1 MFGNMKIHFRDS
13 YNGEKSEIKFNPNPK
28 PYNELSNSLTLLKSK
43 SKNIRNLQIKSKY
56 NKMRKQGIKPKPKIP
71 KILKTLFKYK
81 NKNTNKSMTYYERN
95 KEKRKEYQKEYAL
108 CNPEKIKAKTK
119 KYKEE
124 HYERLKLE
132 KAIKIVCSCKR
143 VILKRGYNR
152 HLESKIHYKFLKEQ
166 DVSNISL
173 LSEKELKDII

>member
-1 MFGNMKIHFRDS
+1 MFGNIKIHLRDS
-13 YNGEKSEIKFNPNPK
+13 CDGEQSEIKFNPNPK
-28 PYNELSNSLTLLKSK
+28 PYNELSNSTRLLDI
-43 SKNIRNLQIKSKY
+43 KNKTIRDIQIKSKY
-56 NKMRKQGIKPKPKIP
+56 DKMRKQGIKPKIP
-71 KILKTLFKYK
+71 KTPKTVFKYK
-81 NKNTNKSMTYYERN
+81 NKNTNKSMTYYQRN

>member
-1 MFGNMKIHFRDS
+1 MDYTMFCNIKIHLRDS
-13 YNGEKSEIKFNPNPK
+13 CDGEKSNIKFNPNPN
-28 PYNELSNSLTLLKSK
+28 PYNELSNSTRLLDI
-43 SKNIRNLQIKSKY
+43 KNKTIRDIQIKSKY
-56 NKMRKQGIKPKPKIP
+56 DKMRKQGIKLKPKIP
-71 KILKTLFKYK
+71 KNVFKYK
-81 NKNTNKSMTYYERN
+81 NINTNTNTTMTYYERN
-95 KEKRKEYQKEYAL
+95 KEKKKEYQKKYAL
-108 CNPEKIKAKTK
+108 SNPEKIKAKTK

-124 HYERLKLE
+124 NYERLKLE

-166 DVSNISL
+166 NISL